1 VVRLDCLNR
10 IKQPLPGIK
19 MQPWFEMRF
28 VFNWAMLALFE
39 SLIFISGIRTEV
51 LAGCYL
57 ISS

>member
-1 VVRLDCLNR
+1 
-10 IKQPLPGIK
+10 